1 MISRLTML
9 AATAV
14 AGLMLGGCVIVDADV
29 RESEWDRAGR
39 SERLYGAE
47 VGVRSPDVTIT
58 AYSGGCTRKEHFAP
72 HVDKRGEDRF
82 DLRFRRVTDDH
93 CKALVPDGVKLTW
106 SFAELGLPPGA
117 QVTVV
122 NRIGR

>member
-1 MISRLTML
+1 MISRMTML
-9 AATAV
+9 ATTIA

-29 RESEWDRAGR
+29 RESDWDRAGHA
-39 SERLYGAE
+39 ETLYGAE

-58 AYSGGCTRKEHFAP
+58 VYSGGCTRKEHFATE
-72 HVDKRGEDRF
+72 VDKRGDGRF
-82 DLRFRRVTDDH
+82 DVAFRRTTADH

-117 QVTVV
+117 QLRVL

>member
-1 MISRLTML
+1 MISRLNIL
-9 AATAV
+9 AATATDGV
-14 AGLMLGGCVIVDADV
+14 MLGGCVIVDADV
-29 RESEWDRAGR
+29 RESDWDRAGR
-39 SERLYGAE
+39 AETLYGAE

-72 HVDKRGEDRF
+72 DVSRRGEGRF
-82 DLRFRRVTDDH
+82 DVTFRRTLEDH
-93 CKALVPDGVKLTW
+93 CKALVTDGVKLTW

-117 QVTVV
+117 QLRVL